1 MKASLNWIKEF
12 VSVSATPQEIADRLS
27 LAGLEVEGL
36 KEQGKGLEK
45 VITAT
50 LLKVDKHPNA
60 DRLTLCEVRTGEQIH
75 QVVCGAKNHKVGDRV
90 ALALPGAKLPNG
102 MEIQNSVIRKVA
114 SAGMLCSEKELGFA
128 AESEGILILG
138 QEIPENLPLAEALG
152 LDDTILEV
160 NVTPNRGDCLSIRGL
175 AREVAAAF
183 QTELLAPPA
192 TVAKAGNFKTAV
204 EVKLEA
210 ADLCPRYTC
219 QILRGV
225 KVAPSSPKI
234 QRRLEACG
242 IRPINNVVDA
252 TNYVM
257 LETGQPLHAFDLKE
271 IRGGQVQI
279 RKAKAGE
286 KLKTLDEKDRSLAE
300 GDLVIADAEQV
311 LALAGVMG
319 GQGSGVGDSTVDL
332 LLESAYFSPTAVRK
346 AAKREALQTE
356 SSYRFERGIDPNG
369 CLSALSRLAALI
381 VESAGGEAASDA
393 IDRYPQA
400 IPPAEVLLRQKTIRR
415 LIGVEVPIAELLPA
429 LSRIGLEG
437 KAEGEDYRFK
447 VSTARSDL
455 TREVDLVEEVA
466 RLYGYNRIPTVFP
479 TLSLDQLPP
488 AREHPLDVLRTH
500 LKDWGFTEIVNY
512 SFTSPTWL
520 KHFGYPTSPEVALLN
535 PISEEMSVLRPSL
548 IPQMAQTLQQN
559 VFKGNADLR
568 LFEIRPVYLPAPESN
583 PPFREQWRLCIGL
596 SGNRLPLHFL
606 HEDEG
611 VSLLDLKDYLKL
623 LAATNGEG
631 VLEEKPGISLNF
643 HPKRR
648 LAIDWR
654 RGDGKVYALGELG
667 ELHPALLAELGLK
680 GSLALAEISLD
691 LFLTES
697 KIPVKFQQVS
707 PFPSIWRDL
716 NLIVDESV
724 THGSLAALIRANG
737 GPWMRQAI
745 FFDLY
750 RGKPLEEGK
759 KAMTFRIEY
768 GSQDRTLTD
777 DEVNQAREQLT
788 AKLKEISGAE
798 LR

>member
-12 VSVSATPQEIADRLS
+12 VSVSASPQEIADRLS
-27 LAGLEVEGL
+27 LAGLEIEGL

-45 VITAT
+45 VVTAT

-60 DRLTLCEVRTGEQIH
+60 DRLTLCEVRTGDQVHQI
-75 QVVCGAKNHKVGDRV
+75 VCGAKNHKAGDRV

-128 AESEGILILG
+128 AESEGILILP
-138 QEIPENLPLAEALG
+138 PEVPEDLPLAEALG
-152 LDDTILEV
+152 LDDVILEV
-160 NVTPNRGDCLSIRGL
+160 NVTPNRGDCLSMRGL

-183 QTELLAPPA
+183 QTELLAPPPA
-192 TVAKAGNFKTAV
+192 AAKTGNFKTAA

-219 QILRGV
+219 QILKGV
-225 KVAPSSPKI
+225 KVGPSPQKV

-242 IRPINNVVDA
+242 IRAINNVVDA

-279 RKAKAGE
+279 RRAKAGE
-286 KLKTLDEKDRSLAE
+286 KLKTLDEKERSLAE
-300 GDLVIADAEQV
+300 GDLVIADAERI

-319 GQGSGVGDSTVDL
+319 GQGSGVTEKTGDL
-332 LLESAYFSPTAVRK
+332 LLESAHFSPSAVRK

-356 SSYRFERGIDPNG
+356 SSYRFERGVDPNA
-369 CLSALSRLAALI
+369 CLAALNRLAALI
-381 VESAGGEAASDA
+381 VEWAGGEAASDA
-393 IDRYPQA
+393 IDRYPQPIQA
-400 IPPAEVLLRQKTIRR
+400 RDILLRQKTLTR
-415 LIGVEVPIAELLPA
+415 LLGLNLPVAELLPA

-437 KAEGEDYRFK
+437 KAEGTDLRFK
-447 VSTARSDL
+447 VATARSDL

-466 RLYGYNRIPTVFP
+466 RLYGYNRIPTTFP
-479 TLSLDQLPP
+479 ALGLDQFPP
-488 AREHPLDVLRTH
+488 FREHPLDGLRN
-500 LKDWGFTEIVNY
+500 LLRDWGFTEILNY
-512 SFTSPTWL
+512 SFTSPPWL
-520 KHFGYPTSPEVALLN
+520 ARFGFQAEDEVQLLN

-548 IPQMAQTLQQN
+548 LPQMVQTLQQN
-559 VFKGNADLR
+559 QFKGNSDLR
-568 LFEIRPVYLPAPESN
+568 LFEIRPVYRPQADAT
-583 PPFREQWRLCIGL
+583 PPFREEWRLCLGL
-596 SGNRLPLHFL
+596 AGQRQPLHFL
-606 HEDEG
+606 NEIEE

-623 LAATNGEG
+623 LVASAGEG
-631 VLEEKPGISLNF
+631 TLEEKPGQSPNF

-648 LAIDWR
+648 LALSWR
-654 RGDGKVYALGELG
+654 REGKSFDLGELG
-667 ELHPALLAELGLK
+667 ELHPALAAELDFK
-680 GSLALAEISLD
+680 GPVALAEISLD

-707 PFPSIWRDL
+707 PFPSVWRDL

-768 GSQDRTLTD
+768 GSQERTLTD

-788 AKLKEISGAE
+788 AKLKELSGAE